1 MDCQT
6 KALCPRGMP
15 QTIKRYA
22 LITLALLIG
31 CSYQRHVT
39 LPVPDLPGGVHASPR
54 ENIYGPSKVAVFEFA
69 EPSYAPGTGRRAA
82 ETICQDLL
90 KRGVFSKVI
99 DESERVFWGTASPM
113 DLARSEAY
121 DLIITG
127 EVLYHFD
134 GSALQASSVSE
145 RIRVMHVATNR
156 LLWHATAAS
165 TVSPPPSFDYILVKG
180 MGSPAPPTSAL
191 LQRNAEKFCN
201 MLLRRPPQ
209 AAPAQESREILLLS
223 QQSAMEG
230 LQKKVDD
237 LLGHND
243 LLEQQLWEEIQK
255 SEGLIK
261 EVDHL
266 SAQADEMEQQLKEEI
281 ERGEIRL
288 KRYETKTVLNLD
300 NSICFDS
307 GSARLKRGVKKS
319 LTKLS
324 KTLKN
329 FPENYIQIEGHTDDL
344 PIHGYDFS
352 SNWDLSSARALAVLK
367 FLLEKGDMDSERLS
381 AAGYGKNRPIV
392 PNDSPEHRRMNRR
405 VDIVV
410 LPSEAH

>member
-1 MDCQT
+1 M
-6 KALCPRGMP
+6 KPRGMP
-15 QTIKRYA
+15 QIIKRYA
-22 LITLALLIG
+22 ALITVALLIG
-31 CSYQRHVT
+31 CCYQRHVT
-39 LPVPDLPGGVHASPR
+39 LPGPDLPEAVHESPR
-54 ENIYGPSKVAVFEFA
+54 ENIYGSSRVAVFAFV
-69 EPSYAPGTGRRAA
+69 EPSYAPGTGRVAA
-82 ETICQDLL
+82 ETICHDLL
-90 KRGVFSKVI
+90 KKGVFSNVV
-99 DESERVFWGTASPM
+99 DESQRVFFGTASPM

-134 GSALQASSVSE
+134 GTALQASSVSE

-165 TVSPPPSFDYILVKG
+165 AVSPAPSFDYILVKA
-180 MGSPAPPTSAL
+180 MGCPAPPTSAL

-201 MLLRRPPQ
+201 MLLKQPPQ
-209 AAPAQESREILLLS
+209 AAPAHESREILLLS

-255 SEGLIK
+255 SEGLVK
-261 EVDHL
+261 EVDDL

-307 GSARLKRGVKKS
+307 GSADVKRGVKKS
-319 LTKLS
+319 LTKFF

-329 FPENYIQIEGHTDDL
+329 FPDNHIQIEGHTDDL

-352 SNWDLSSARALAVLK
+352 SNWELSSARALAVLQ
-367 FLLEKGDMDSERLS
+367 FLLEKGDIDSERLS
-381 AAGYGKNRPIV
+381 AVGYGKNRPIV

-410 LPSEAH
+410 LPNKVH